1 MKRNVVLHRVMTGGV
16 PSEPAEG
23 TQYGELPEYEGDTE
37 FDVSRPQSCK
47 LNILF
52 LTRMQTC
59 YVVGSKNLYICTRIC
74 ICFFSDLNVISNI
87 LSKNLCSCLV
97 PMHFIKFFNKRQD
110 FEITFNC
117 FYSQFKSIFFRR
129 KTIFLFEF
137 YLCER
142 NKIVNG

>member
-1 MKRNVVLHRVMTGGV
+1 MKRNIVLHRVMTGGV

-74 ICFFSDLNVISNI
+74 ICFDFFPTWMS
-87 LSKNLCSCLV
+87 LV
-97 PMHFIKFFNKRQD
+97 
-110 FEITFNC
+110 
-117 FYSQFKSIFFRR
+117 IFFQ
-129 KTIFLFEF
+129 KIYAVVQFL
-137 YLCER
+137 C
-142 NKIVNG
+142 IS